1 MAESLGADDPARRGQ
16 QLFVDNCFVC
26 HKMNGAGEATV
37 GPDLNLPMNP
47 TEYFQPAIL
56 PRYLRDPSS
65 VRAWG
70 DQQMPGFAPDVLS
83 DQDLDAIVAYL
94 GHMAGRR

>member
-1 MAESLGADDPARRGQ
+1 
-16 QLFVDNCFVC
+16 
-26 HKMNGAGEATV
+26 
-37 GPDLNLPMNP
+37 MNP

-56 PRYLRDPSS
+56 PRYPRDPSS